1 SSRRRIDSGIGTRAA
16 FPPGEA
22 ARRVQ
27 ACRLLSATRRGPWS
41 MRRAKILRG
50 TTPLLIAALFTMGTL
65 VPFFLPALLP
75 LPARIRGRVVPQRV

>member
-1 SSRRRIDSGIGTRAA
+1 
-16 FPPGEA
+16 
-22 ARRVQ
+22 
-27 ACRLLSATRRGPWS
+27 